1 MQINLVRITKIMRET
16 LLSKRE
22 SFYISHLE
30 RGEIFIIVLSQDDQ
44 NILRRNFYE
53 NEKIA

>member
-30 RGEIFIIVLSQDDQ
+30 RGEIFIILTWA
-44 NILRRNFYE
+44 IKTF
-53 NEKIA
+53 